1 MSEPNS
7 YLHTMLRVGNLERSV
22 KFYTE
27 AFGMKELRRRDVPE
41 GQYTLVFLG
50 YGENPLHTQLELTY
64 NYSVES
70 YEIGTGFGHLAI
82 GLPDVYAT
90 CEHLRAAGAKITHV
104 DAKLRFVV
112 IDYRARAMP
121 AVGTRVTV
129 YRAGQRVGE
138 VQITDPVRVS
148 FATADIRDGEVRVGD
163 EAR

>member
-1 MSEPNS
+1 
-7 YLHTMLRVGNLERSV
+7 
-22 KFYTE
+22 
-27 AFGMKELRRRDVPE
+27 MKNILS
-41 GQYTLVFLG
+41 LVL
-50 YGENPLHTQLELTY
+50 
-64 NYSVES
+64 
-70 YEIGTGFGHLAI
+70 LAI
-82 GLPDVYAT
+82 LAGCAT
-90 CEHLRAAGAKITHV
+90 QSAPPAKPATPTPTAATGKPAAQFTAAGAKITHV